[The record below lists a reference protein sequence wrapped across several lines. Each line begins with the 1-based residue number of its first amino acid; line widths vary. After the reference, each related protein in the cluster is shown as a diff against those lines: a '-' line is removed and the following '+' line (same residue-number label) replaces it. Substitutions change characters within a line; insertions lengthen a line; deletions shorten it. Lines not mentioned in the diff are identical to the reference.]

1 MQAMPGRVR
10 SLGVRL
16 GLALLMAACAAA
28 MAGCRL
34 GGADAAAP
42 QRITIVDY
50 NIFHGLYDEDP
61 APNFDRFQDRLTLI
75 AAELARMKPDIVVL
89 QEVVLSPPKG
99 YPDVRAT
106 LLAALG
112 DQYKAIFGEAGSEN
126 IDEGTV
132 GRMTLTRLP
141 VVSAANRAVFQG
153 RSAHRVTVQT
163 KGGVLDIYNV
173 HLEGPE
179 LVGQQKLEITK
190 LLTFIDANGRN
201 QNPVIV
207 TGDFNSR
214 PGDEAIT
221 AMKDFGFTDVEAQ
234 KADVT
239 CNKQGDPGCTHATF
253 SRIENMVTAPQDA
266 RIDYLFAREGADMM
280 LSIVDAGPFMNQP
293 QNDAKGAL
301 LWTSDH
307 IGIQAT
313 LELSKKK

>member
-1 MQAMPGRVR
+1 MPGRTCA
-10 SLGVRL
+10 LTARL
-16 GLALLMAACAAA
+16 GLVLLSLICAGLA
-28 MAGCRL
+28 AGCIL
-34 GGADAAAP
+34 GGAKAAGP

-61 APNFDRFQDRLTLI
+61 APNFDRFEDRLNLI
-75 AAELARMKPDIVVL
+75 AAELARLKPDIVVL
-89 QEVVLSPPKG
+89 QEVVLTPPKG

-112 DQYKAIFGEAGSEN
+112 DQYKAIFGEAGTES
-126 IDEGTV
+126 IDEGIV

-141 VVSAANRAVFQG
+141 VVSAANRAVYQG

-234 KADVT
+234 KFDVT

-253 SRIENMVTAPQDA
+253 SRLENMPSAPQDA
-266 RIDYLFAREGADMM
+266 RIDYMFAREGADMM
-280 LSIVDAGPFMNQP
+280 LSVVDAKPFLNQP
-293 QNDAKGAL
+293 QKDPKGSGL

-313 LELSKKK
+313 LELSAKK

>member
-1 MQAMPGRVR
+1 MQAMLARLRLPAA
-10 SLGVRL
+10 RL
-16 GLALLMAACAAA
+16 GLLLLMALLLASCRQ
-28 MAGCRL
+28 AG
-34 GGADAAAP
+34 AKSAEA
-42 QRITIVDY
+42 QQITIVDY
-50 NIFHGLYDEDP
+50 NIFHGLYNEDQ
-61 APNFDRFQDRLTLI
+61 APNYDRFQDRLMLL
-75 AAELARMKPDIVVL
+75 ANELARLKPDIVVL
-89 QEVVLSPPKG
+89 QEVVLSPPKD
-99 YPDVRAT
+99 YPDVRAV

-112 DQYKAIFGEAGSEN
+112 GEYKAIFGEAGGER

-214 PGDEAIT
+214 PDDEAIT
-221 AMKDFGFTDVEAQ
+221 AMKEFGFTDVEAQ
-234 KADVT
+234 KFDVT
-239 CNKQGDPGCTHATF
+239 CDKQGDPGCTHATF
-253 SRIENMVTAPQDA
+253 SKIQDNPKPPQDA
-266 RIDYLFAREGADMM
+266 RIDYMFARGGADITVKV
-280 LSIVDAGPFMNQP
+280 LDAGPFMNQP
-293 QNDAKGAL
+293 LRDQYGAL

-307 IGIQAT
+307 IGIQAK
-313 LELSKKK
+313 LLLGPK